1 MAWVVL
7 HRAPWWLLVC
17 KQYGRGSSQREG
29 NHDPLSHSPTE
40 FMRHTPETSRGMGH
54 PDLFE
59 ELNRLR
65 SSASST
71 DAIESEDFIK
81 ELTDAA
87 HRIERRHGLLEHHRY
102 LRPAHGPPLGTRHS
116 GALEILDSNAALDQR
131 EPRGQKTNGRQSR
144 HGLATARLS
153 HKRHH
158 LSGTDLQ
165 TGTTDNRVAVRDGL
179 YLDRVES

>member
-1 MAWVVL
+1 MACDRLLLRLMPSSPRTSSKSSPML
-7 HRAPWWLLVC
+7 HT
-17 KQYGRGSSQREG
+17 GSSVMG
-29 NHDPLSHSPTE
+29 SWNTIAIFDPL
-40 FMRHTPETSRGMGH
+40 MDRHW
-54 PDLFE
+54 
-59 ELNRLR
+59 EL
-65 SSASST
+65 
-71 DAIESEDFIK
+71 DI
-81 ELTDAA
+81 
-87 HRIERRHGLLEHHRY
+87 
-102 LRPAHGPPLGTRHS
+102 P
-116 GALEILDSNAALDQR
+116 ALEILDSNAALDQR